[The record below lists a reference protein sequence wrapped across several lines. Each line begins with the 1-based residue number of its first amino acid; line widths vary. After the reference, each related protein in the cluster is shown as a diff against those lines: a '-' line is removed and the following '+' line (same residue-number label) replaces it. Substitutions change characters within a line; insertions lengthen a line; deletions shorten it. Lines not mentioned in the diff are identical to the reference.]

1 MKSLPQST
9 TAHSLYTLFATLS
22 PDVQHAF
29 LEELLQK
36 QPAELKQFT
45 FSAPKN
51 NKVILGVMEGEFTV
65 PSNFDDTLPEEIEKT
80 FYAENL

>member
-1 MKSLPQST
+1 MKTLQQST
-9 TAHSLYTLFATLS
+9 TAHSLYTLFETLS

-36 QPAELKQFT
+36 QSAELKEFT
-45 FSAPKN
+45 FSPPKN
-51 NKVILGVMEGEFTV
+51 NKVILGVMEGGFTV
-65 PSNFDDTLPEEIEKT
+65 PSNFDDPLPEEIETT